1 LRPLYRILS
10 FCLVLTPVFASAHH
24 GTRFI
29 LAVEY
34 DMVRQPFFFITGS
47 YLKFN
52 GSRDL
57 EVEPAVVF
65 PVGSD
70 GMTEFELHAHLE
82 QPDSEPLRHQ
92 ATGFE
97 IRRRLTRST
106 GWNFATSLEYETVT
120 HNADG
125 PNNWT
130 ATLIAGRE
138 DRNGIVLLNLLD
150 EQDAVKGAKPFC
162 SYRAAWSPTPKGL
175 VDYSLEFQ
183 GDMVSHGSHEVVIG
197 AMQHM
202 SPVTMLKIGV
212 GTGLTNDSP
221 RYSLRIGLVRAL
233 SDVKD

>member
-1 LRPLYRILS
+1 MRQLYKTLGLG
-10 FCLVLTPVFASAHH
+10 LVLVPVLASAHH

-34 DMVRQPFFFITGS
+34 DMVRQPFFFMTGDYS
-47 YLKFN
+47 KFR

-65 PVGSD
+65 PVGKD
-70 GMTEFELHAHLE
+70 GMSEFELHAHLE
-82 QPDSEPLRHQ
+82 QPNSDPLRHQ

-130 ATLIAGRE
+130 GTLIAGRE

-150 EQDAVKGAKPFC
+150 EQDAVRGGKPIW
-162 SYRAAWSPTPKGL
+162 SYRAAWSPTPRGL

-197 AMQHM
+197 AMQHL

-233 SDVKD
+233 SDVKE

>member
-1 LRPLYRILS
+1 MRPLYRALS
-10 FCLVLTPVFASAHH
+10 FCLILSPVFACAHH

-34 DMVRQPFFFITGS
+34 DMVRQPFFFMTS
-47 YLKFN
+47 TYQKFRD
-52 GSRDL
+52 SRDL
-57 EVEPAVVF
+57 EMEPALVF
-65 PVGSD
+65 PLGND
-70 GMTEFELHAHLE
+70 GMSEFELHAHID
-82 QPDSEPLRHQ
+82 QPNSDPLRHQ

-97 IRRRLTRST
+97 IRRRLTHTT
-106 GWNFATSLEYETVT
+106 GWNLATSLEYETVT

-130 ATLIAGRE
+130 GTLIAGRE
-138 DRNGIVLLNLLD
+138 DRSGIVLLNLLD
-150 EQDAVKGAKPFC
+150 EQDAVKGAKPIW

-183 GDMVSHGSHEVVIG
+183 GDMISHGSHEVVVG
-197 AMQHM
+197 AMQHL

-233 SDVKD
+233 NDVKE